1 MRPNFE
7 SNLVTHIFR
16 KFGVNW
22 TTGSD
27 VIFAY
32 VRGTYGV
39 SHSFE
44 HNACLWVR
52 LFYSLYCIFIIDF
65 F

>member
-1 MRPNFE
+1 MHPNFE

-44 HNACLWVR
+44 HNACL
-52 LFYSLYCIFIIDF
+52 
-65 F
+65 